1 MIKATKSPV
10 IGYSS
15 ILKNILDIIN
25 DARRY
30 SAKSINAVMTAT
42 YWEIGRRIVEL
53 EQAGKK
59 RAEYGKRLINKLSAD
74 LTTKFRRGFGV
85 DNLQRL
91 RLFYTYYPADL
102 IYATLSRKSIL
113 KLLSDEKCQT
123 VSGKSAKP
131 LKRQTVSAKSNKP
144 VKPQTPSADLTVQ
157 EYKTVLPDVRLLAG
171 ELKKTQKML
180 EGRKSLEEK
189 ED

>member
-1 MIKATKSPV
+1 MKQKNKFGKSVIKSPKSAV
-10 IGYSS
+10 TEYKSV
-15 ILKNILDIIN
+15 LKNILDIIN

-59 RAEYGKRLINKLSAD
+59 RAEYGKGLINKLSAD

-85 DNLQRL
+85 DNLQRM
-91 RLFYTYYPADL
+91 RLFYTYFQGDL

-123 VSGKSAKP
+123 LSGKSAK
-131 LKRQTVSAKSNKP
+131 LL
-144 VKPQTPSADLTVQ
+144 KPQTPSAELTVQ
-157 EYKTVLPDVRLLAG
+157 EYTTVLPDVRLLAG